1 MPGLAPLSAGITLA
15 PRTDINRKEAY
26 LRSRH
31 SLKKLRK
38 PSRWYILGIATMPTK
53 NRSRVCPITS
63 WHLSPMAAELLKPAF
78 DSDWPALSG
87 FARRWSGYGV
97 PRRMDA
103 GKGRLK
109 PLA

>member
-15 PRTDINRKEAY
+15 SRTDINRKEAY
-26 LRSRH
+26 LRSSH

-63 WHLSPMAAELLKPAF
+63 WHLSPMAAELRWTCVSIPTGRPWRGSLVVGLAT
-78 DSDWPALSG
+78 G
-87 FARRWSGYGV
+87 FLVGWMLARG
-97 PRRMDA
+97 D
-103 GKGRLK
+103 
-109 PLA
+109 